1 MPSVLGLAG
10 PHPDHTDH
18 DLLALRERCLASTG
32 ELRKAGEA
40 IDRDPDAIADFLHL
54 DAVNVLREPL
64 TRLADGR
71 DGLEQAL
78 AGSCVRRAVTGEA
91 IAYGDPGFLY
101 ACPGPALAGVAVAA
115 LGDDAQCR
123 EYLDRF
129 ARWPAWSFFGLTEPL
144 KGSAALELQ
153 TTLTPDPDGS
163 GWVLDGEKRYIGN
176 GARAEAGVVFCRRK
190 PGPWGI
196 EAVIVEAG
204 DPGFSGELLPM
215 MGLRGC
221 RISQIRFDHV
231 RIPQN
236 RVLGWHLPPSRRG
249 LFGATQTLQS
259 YRPSLAAAALGVV
272 AAVCDFV
279 TDCEPH
285 LAGSRREQLNDLVH
299 RYRAG
304 RRQVS
309 EVAAAIDHGEPN
321 AARIAAVKMRA
332 AQLVQTATLT
342 AADLLGPTA
351 LLDYPWLEKTYR
363 DARGFEFMEGTS
375 DIHRLAVFHGAL
387 RGTLFDGSPGTPH
400 NPAAGPAGPPARP
413 AAASRT

>member
-10 PHPDHTDH
+10 QHPGIDDP
-18 DLLALRERCLASTG
+18 DLLALRERCLASTD
-32 ELRKAGEA
+32 ELREAGAA
-40 IDRDPDAIADFLHL
+40 IDRDPDSIADFLHL
-54 DAVNVLREPL
+54 DTVEVLKQPL
-64 TRLADGR
+64 ARLADGR
-71 DGLEQAL
+71 GDLDRAL

-196 EAVIVEAG
+196 EAVIVEAD

-236 RVLGWHLPPSRRG
+236 RILGWHLPPSRRG
-249 LFGATQTLQS
+249 LFGATQTLLS

-279 TDCEPH
+279 TGSEPR
-285 LAGSRREQLNDLVH
+285 LAGGHREQLNDLVD
-299 RYRAG
+299 RYLAI

-309 EVAAAIDHGEPN
+309 QVAAAIDHGEPN
-321 AARIAAVKMRA
+321 VARIAAVKMRA

-351 LLDYPWLEKTYR
+351 LLDHPWLEKTYR
-363 DARGFEFMEGTS
+363 DARAFEFMEGTA

-387 RGTLFDGSPGTPH
+387 RGTFFNGQPDTPH
-400 NPAAGPAGPPARP
+400 SPATVPAAQPARP
-413 AAASRT
+413 AAGSRA